1 MNDVKKSNLS
11 RVITKA
17 LVIFS
22 ILFVSAL
29 GIHYRPRPAY
39 DYSTV
44 NAIETENGA
53 LKIDFD
59 FLGGFD
65 YEKDGTV
72 PEAVKELDGKKVK
85 ITGFMLP
92 VDFESGAV
100 DRFMLM
106 NFRVGCCFDVMPR
119 VNEFVYVEMPEGIST
134 KYLTDIPLAVTG
146 RLEVVNGNIVGGIY
160 TMTADRV
167 ETATDY

>member
-1 MNDVKKSNLS
+1 LNDGKKSNLS
-11 RVITKA
+11 RVITKS
-17 LVIFS
+17 LVIVS

-39 DYSTV
+39 DYSSIS
-44 NAIETENGA
+44 AFETENGA
-53 LKIDFD
+53 IRIDFD

-65 YEKDGTV
+65 YESEV
-72 PEAVKELDGKKVK
+72 SIPEAVKGLDGKTVK

-92 VDFESGAV
+92 VDFESDNV
-100 DRFMLM
+100 NRFMLM

-119 VNEFVYVEMPEGIST
+119 ANEFVYVVMPEGMET

-146 RLEVVNGNIVGGIY
+146 RLVVVKSNLVGGIY
-160 TMTADRV
+160 SMTADRV
-167 ETATDY
+167 ETVTDY

>member
-1 MNDVKKSNLS
+1 MNDGKKSNLS

-17 LVIFS
+17 LVICS

-29 GIHYRPRPAY
+29 GIHYRPRPTY
-39 DYSTV
+39 DYSSV
-44 NAIETENGA
+44 SAFETDNGA

-65 YEKDGTV
+65 YEKDGMI
-72 PEAVKELDGKKVK
+72 PEAVKGLDGKTVK

-92 VDFESGAV
+92 VDFESDTV
-100 DRFMLM
+100 SRFMLM

-146 RLEVVNGNIVGGIY
+146 RLGVAQGNIVGGIY
-160 TMTADRV
+160 TMTADSV
-167 ETATDY
+167 ETVTD

>member
-1 MNDVKKSNLS
+1 MNDGKKSNWS

-17 LVIFS
+17 LVICS

-29 GIHYRPRPAY
+29 GIHYRPRPDY
-39 DYSTV
+39 DYSSV
-44 NAIETENGA
+44 KALDTENGA

-65 YEKDGTV
+65 YEGDETI
-72 PEAVKELDGKKVK
+72 PDAVKELSGKTVK

-92 VDFESGAV
+92 VDFESGV
-100 DRFMLM
+100 VNSFMLM
-106 NFRVGCCFDVMPR
+106 NFRVGCCFDVMPG
-119 VNEFVYVEMPEGIST
+119 VNEFVYVEMPDGKST

-146 RLEVVNGNIVGGIY
+146 RLEVVDGNIVGGIFS
-160 TMTADRV
+160 MTADRV
-167 ETATDY
+167 ETVTDY